1 MTEAVFALRERHI
14 ERSRVATAP
23 EDLPLALS
31 RRLPKKSGLTVV
43 HHGRAA
49 ISAYHRRRRA
59 GRGHEAVSPGE
70 MGRLARLR
78 YAQFVKKR
86 RTVWNPKSRDYE
98 QVEYSYQADFR
109 QCVVVPKYVAF
120 STSFDAADKAILT
133 ALYGLASFDDLTRD
147 GKFVVRNVTT
157 ADLAAY
163 AGVSVSTFYRHVR
176 RLAAA
181 GAVVVQRIGLNKANV
196 YYLASTE
203 NGSWMYP
210 QGSNQSARAR
220 VQAQL
225 HRKDINDIDWK
236 AYCQA
241 PTTAPDRKP
250 LPRHFETR
258 PVPQNRPKL
267 SPEPKPLGNA
277 LVAFFDA
284 VGSAASAKQPSLP
297 PAPDRSNQGQPIYV
311 KATSNS
317 VTRSNELPTD
327 DRPPGRST

>member
-1 MTEAVFALRERHI
+1 M
-14 ERSRVATAP
+14 ATAP
-23 EDLPLALS
+23 EDLPLALG

-59 GRGHEAVSPGE
+59 NRGDEAISPGE

-78 YAQFVKKR
+78 YVQFVKKR
-86 RTVWNPKSRDYE
+86 RTVWNPKTRDYE
-98 QVEYSYQADFR
+98 QVEYSHQADFR

-133 ALYGLASFDDLTRD
+133 ALYGLANRDDLTRD

-157 ADLAAY
+157 SDLAAY

-181 GAVVVQRIGLNKANV
+181 GAVVVQRIGLNKPNV

-203 NGSWMYP
+203 NGSWTYP

-225 HRKDINDIDWK
+225 HRKDIADIDWK
-236 AYCQA
+236 SYCQA
-241 PTTAPDRKP
+241 PSTAPDRKP

-258 PVPQNRPKL
+258 PVPQNRPKPDL
-267 SPEPKPLGNA
+267 NPKPLGNA
-277 LVAFFDA
+277 LAAFFD
-284 VGSAASAKQPSLP
+284 GTSSADSPGWPLLP
-297 PAPDRSNQGQPIYV
+297 AAPDRSNQEHPIVV
-311 KATSNS
+311 KAISNS
-317 VTRSNELPTD
+317 VTRSNKQPTD